1 MPMVSSNIQRNAHLK
16 PCRGYSNIS
25 CHIVSKK
32 FIFSDNRVDNHALMI
47 VSIECNNRD
56 IQQDD
61 IVVHRVPAI
70 NSGENKSIL
79 DEFQRK

>member
-1 MPMVSSNIQRNAHLK
+1 
-16 PCRGYSNIS
+16 
-25 CHIVSKK
+25 
-32 FIFSDNRVDNHALMI
+32 MI

-61 IVVHRVPAI
+61 IVVHRVPEVD
-70 NSGENKSIL
+70 SGENKSIL